1 MVNKFKG
8 VGVALVTPFHENGN
22 IDYDSLQKLIDYVI
36 QNQVDYVVS
45 LGTTGESSTL
55 SIEERYNLLD
65 FTAQTVA
72 NRVPIV
78 AGFSSNNTQKVLKEI
93 SGYHFKQIDAILSA
107 SPHYNR
113 PNQEGIYQ
121 HFDAI
126 AKEAPLPILLY
137 NVPSRTASTINFAT
151 TLKLMHNHN
160 NIIGIKDASNDLA
173 SITCLLKEKREGFV
187 VLSGDDLHTLPLIA
201 CGAEGVI
208 SVIANVLPREF
219 SALVNFAMLGRYDKA
234 RHWHYQLAN
243 LIDLLFVEGSPGGV
257 KAALNLVGICKE
269 VLRLPLTKVNETIK
283 SEILVEIQKI
293 RTENTTKYTSIT

>member
-8 VGVALVTPFHENGN
+8 VGVALVTPFHENKS

-45 LGTTGESSTL
+45 LGTTGEGSTL
-55 SIEERYNLLD
+55 SLEERYSILD
-65 FTAQTVA
+65 FTAQIVA

-78 AGFSSNNTQKVLKEI
+78 AGFSSNDTQKVLKEI
-93 SGYHFKQIDAILSA
+93 SGYHFNKIDAILSA

-113 PNQEGIYQ
+113 PNQAGIYQ

-126 AKEAPLPILLY
+126 AKESPLPILLY
-137 NVPSRTASTINFAT
+137 NVPSRTASTIAANT

-160 NIIGIKDASNDLA
+160 NIVGIKDASNDIA
-173 SITCLLKEKREGFV
+173 SITCVLKEKREGFV

-208 SVIANVLPREF
+208 SVVANVLPREF
-219 SALVNFAMLGRYDKA
+219 SALVNFAMLGRYDKS

-243 LIDLLFVEGSPGGV
+243 LLDLLFADGSPGGI
-257 KAALNLVGICKE
+257 KAALNIIGICKE
-269 VLRLPLTKVNETIK
+269 ELRLPLTTINETIK
-283 SEILVEIQKI
+283 AKIEVEIEKI
-293 RTENTTKYTSIT
+293 RTQNTTKYSSFM

>member
-8 VGVALVTPFHENGN
+8 VGVALVTPFHEDGK

-208 SVIANVLPREF
+208 SVVANVLPREF

-243 LIDLLFVEGSPGGV
+243 LIDLLFADGSPGGI

-269 VLRLPLTKVNETIK
+269 VLRLPLTKVNEGVKATI
-283 SEILVEIQKI
+283 LCEIQKI
-293 RTENTTKYTSIT
+293 RGQNTTKYSSFL